1 MPSSLPVAVPSRSLR
16 APAGSGA
23 FNRRSSL
30 HRRFLFAVGAG
41 GLVAIGV
48 LAGGANL
55 ALSRV
60 IARQGDARVADA
72 ARRGVLVV
80 EEALQERTRQTD
92 MLAASPEV
100 IAAALQGG
108 ARASA
113 LGIAGADIPS
123 LERRFDA
130 ARSLQ
135 VAPSTRN
142 YLVSLLPRIDA
153 AEILLTDAN
162 GYNAVTTERSSDFVQ
177 SDEDWWQHAWNSGRG
192 EADAAYD
199 SSAHQTTLSLA
210 SVVKD
215 GATRVGVI
223 KLGFSTAPVTR
234 ALALA
239 GGNVRVD
246 VLDATGH
253 LVLSSDPLAL
263 GKQASGFAAADS
275 GVATVTTVA
284 GDERVATLATNAGQ
298 WHVSAHTPVAAIAT
312 PYRIARLAVAGGA
325 AVLLVALFALL
336 IGAHQFLSHRM
347 SGPTIE
353 LAEAAEAVAAGD
365 FSVRLRRRTHDDE
378 IGRLSRAVGAM
389 IVELRRLAAAIAR
402 SATETTQ
409 MSHEITA
416 SSEEMA
422 AAAGEIAHTASDL
435 SEQAT
440 GMAGT
445 IATLAKSAGALRDL
459 ATTLDDGA
467 HEGVTRNSTL
477 RALATENRA
486 GLDAGA
492 TSLGTLAQDVH
503 ASAAAIETLDGAS
516 HEIRSFVTLVR
527 KLARQSKLL
536 ALNAAMEAARAGEHG
551 EGFAVVA
558 SEVRR
563 LATMSSDA
571 AERTEEIVN
580 GVLSGI
586 EQSRE
591 SAVRAVSTAEDVR
604 AATQRASDFFAEI
617 ERAVAGAESWTA
629 SVEQTASVAKRL
641 VADMTARLDS
651 VAGGTEAFAAA
662 MEQVAASSQ
671 QQSASTEEIAAAA
684 STLALAAERLTRLV
698 ANLKLGDEA
707 PAVAEE
713 VPSIVDEPATAR
725 VTDRIPELLPV

>member
-1 MPSSLPVAVPSRSLR
+1 MPPLLNHFSNPIP
-16 APAGSGA
+16 GA
-23 FNRRSSL
+23 STRTSL
-30 HRRFLFAVGAG
+30 HRRFLVAVGLG
-41 GLVAIGV
+41 GLGAIGL
-48 LAGGANL
+48 LAWGADF
-55 ALSRV
+55 ALTRV

-80 EEALQERTRQTD
+80 NQALQERVRQAE

-100 IAAALQGG
+100 IAAAIEGG
-108 ARASA
+108 VRARK
-113 LGIAGADIPS
+113 LGIVGGDIAA

-135 VAPSTRN
+135 VAPRTRQ
-142 YLVSLLPRIDA
+142 YLLELLRRIEA
-153 AEILLTDAN
+153 AEIMVTDVN
-162 GYNAVTTERSSDFVQ
+162 GYNAVTTERTSDFVQ
-177 SDEDWWQHAWNSGRG
+177 SDESWWQDAWRTGRF
-192 EADAAYD
+192 EADAVYD
-199 SSAHQTTLSLA
+199 SSARQMTLSLA
-210 SVVKD
+210 TAIKD

-223 KLGFSTAPVTR
+223 KLAFSTAPVTG
-234 ALALA
+234 ALAIA
-239 GGNVRVD
+239 GGGIRVD
-246 VLDATGH
+246 VLDRAGRV
-253 LVLSSDPLAL
+253 VLSSDPQSIGESALA
-263 GKQASGFAAADS
+263 FARSDT
-275 GVATVTTVA
+275 GVVTVA
-284 GDERVATLATNAGQ
+284 GVGGAERVVAAPTNGGV
-298 WHVSAHTPVAAIAT
+298 WHVSAHTPIAAIAT
-312 PYRIARLAVAGGA
+312 PYRTARLAVAGGS
-325 AVLLVALFALL
+325 AVLLVALLALL
-336 IGAHQFLSHRM
+336 LGAHRFLTHRM
-347 SGPTIE
+347 SGPITE
-353 LAEAAEAVAAGD
+353 LAKVAEAVAAGD
-365 FSVRLRRRTHDDE
+365 FSAEPRRRTYDDE

-422 AAAGEIAHTASDL
+422 AAAGEIAQTAGDL
-435 SEQAT
+435 SDQAT

-445 IATLAKSAGALRDL
+445 IATLAKAAGALRDL
-459 ATTLDDGA
+459 ATALEEGA
-467 HEGVTRNSTL
+467 HEGVARNSTM

-492 TSLGTLAQDVH
+492 AALGTLAQDVH
-503 ASAAAIETLDGAS
+503 ASAEAIEALDGAS

-591 SAVRAVSTAEDVR
+591 SAERAVSTAEEVR

-629 SVEQTASVAKRL
+629 SVEKTASSASSL
-641 VADMTARLDS
+641 VSEMTERLDT
-651 VAGGTEAFAAA
+651 VAIGTEAFAAA

-671 QQSASTEEIAAAA
+671 EQSASTEEIAAAA
-684 STLALAAERLTRLV
+684 STLAAAAERLTRLV
-698 ANLKLGDEA
+698 ANLKVGEETAVTVEELRPAAAEHLAVPEGLTA
-707 PAVAEE
+707 P
-713 VPSIVDEPATAR
+713 P
-725 VTDRIPELLPV
+725 LLPA